1 MDRETNAL
9 RSVIGKRCG
18 KRTPQF
24 PPRLGGSSKTQKNT
38 NTMIAD
44 TPELINGFRLL
55 SLKGALKLEALGMKH
70 SRGSVAPF
78 VRSTIGSKTKDKT
91 VLLAEF
97 ETYLRNA
104 GILR

>member
-1 MDRETNAL
+1 LAKGAESTLHN
-9 RSVIGKRCG
+9 
-18 KRTPQF
+18 F
-24 PPRLGGSSKTQKNT
+24 RLGWAVVQKPKKNT

>member
-1 MDRETNAL
+1 
-9 RSVIGKRCG
+9 
-18 KRTPQF
+18 
-24 PPRLGGSSKTQKNT
+24 
-38 NTMIAD
+38 MIAD

>member
-1 MDRETNAL
+1 
-9 RSVIGKRCG
+9 
-18 KRTPQF
+18 
-24 PPRLGGSSKTQKNT
+24 
-38 NTMIAD
+38 
-44 TPELINGFRLL
+44 
-55 SLKGALKLEALGMKH
+55 LKGALKLESLGMKH

-104 GILR
+104 GILRQP